1 MKLRI
6 RGNSIRLRLT
16 RTEIATLGNHKVVT
30 ETTRL
35 GPGTADQLTY
45 SLGSHSDESKIHIRW
60 AENTLRVNIP
70 QGLAR
75 ELADT
80 DRVSLE
86 ETILFGDQ
94 ALKVLIEKDFKCLTA
109 RIGEDESDH
118 FENPQESH
126 NCGTI

>member
-16 RTEIATLGNHKVVT
+16 RTEVASLGQSGVVT

-35 GPGTADQLTY
+35 GPDADARLTY
-45 SLGSHSDESKIHIRW
+45 SLGTHPEGSKIQIQW
-60 AENTLRVNIP
+60 GENTLRVNLL
-70 QGLAR
+70 QSLAS

-80 DRVSLE
+80 ERVTIE
-86 ETILFGDQ
+86 ETITFGQ
-94 ALKVLIEKDFKCLTA
+94 EALNVLIEKDFKCLTA